1 MRLRILVLAALG
13 AALLAV
19 GSPAAPAG
27 AAGATVTVA
36 PATGLGNGQ
45 FVKVSW
51 SGVTP
56 LQVVFFRQCTLHP
69 TSVLRDCTSIYTD
82 VGFTD
87 GTGSGLLYE
96 HVTVGDVKASGPGTF
111 RCDINHPCSF
121 GLFTDAS
128 LASGVFTSL
137 AFAPTPDGCPRPS
150 GAAISGGG
158 ADESNLAIYQWE
170 LNTCKAP
177 SLLGVNYIP
186 ANSLDGMANFVSGL
200 NDFAVTSLPFSSDQ
214 VAQLKHAGRTFTY
227 APLTTSGLVLAYK
240 VFDQDAAHSEPGAQ
254 VTDLKLTPELVT
266 RIFTGQL
273 TNWHV
278 DSEINAL
285 NPGHVFPP
293 AVRPLVRG
301 DHSAANLLFTSWLTA
316 DGGSALPSDWPG
328 ASADYPL
335 KYLVQDSGIVGGDK
349 LADAIADPKTQNLNT
364 DYFSVGYMGFI
375 DASQAAYFGLPVAK
389 IENAAGQ
396 FVDATPT
403 TIDAALSH
411 ATTNPD
417 GVTVSPNFADTDP
430 NDYPMPIVDYAT
442 VPTNKVYSGRGITM
456 RSFFTYV
463 AGAGQ
468 TALPAGYAPLT
479 DAMKTALTAAAA
491 TIPQTTAP
499 PPGGGGTYPG
509 GGNYPGTTPGITS
522 PPTTPTTTPSGL
534 GTPPPP
540 GGGPGGVSGPTPTC
554 EDGTE
559 QAPHGAPRATG
570 KGGAHVAA
578 PTVALQPCETAPV
591 DLPAATLASASSRL
605 LLPGIAGLAVLGILG
620 GLALL
625 AGGTGKAAAALT
637 LLPRW
642 RP

>member
-1 MRLRILVLAALG
+1 VRRRIVVLAAVG

-19 GSPAAPAG
+19 GSPAVPAG
-27 AAGATVTVA
+27 AAGATVTVT

-45 FVKVSW
+45 FVKVAW

-69 TSVLRDCTSIYTD
+69 TSVSRDCTPIYSD

-96 HVTVGDVKASGPGTF
+96 HVSVGDVKAGSGTF

-121 GLFTDAS
+121 GLFTDGTLGTGSFAN
-128 LASGVFTSL
+128 L
-137 AFAPTPDGCPRPS
+137 AFAPTPDGCPTPS

-158 ADESNLAIYQWE
+158 ADQANLAIYQWE
-170 LNTCKAP
+170 LNTCRSP

-186 ANSLDGMANFVSGL
+186 ANSLDGMANFVNGL
-200 NDFAVTSLPFSSDQ
+200 NDFAVTSLPFTSDQ
-214 VAQLKHAGRTFTY
+214 LAQLKHAGRTFTY

-278 DSEINAL
+278 DPEINAL
-285 NPGHVFPP
+285 NPGHIFPP

-375 DASQAAYFGLPVAK
+375 DASQAAYFGLPVAR

-411 ATTNPD
+411 ATTNSD

-456 RSFFTYV
+456 RSFFDY
-463 AGAGQ
+463 AASDGQ
-468 TALPAGYAPLT
+468 AALPAGYAPLT
-479 DAMKTALTAAAA
+479 DAMKRALTAAAA

-509 GGNYPGTTPGITS
+509 GGTGPV
-522 PPTTPTTTPSGL
+522 TTPSTTPPVTSPAALGGGL
-534 GTPPPP
+534 GSPPPP
-540 GGGPGGVSGPTPTC
+540 GGGLGSTAPTPTC
-554 EDGTE
+554 EDGAE
-559 QAPHGAPRATG
+559 HAPHGAPKAVGR
-570 KGGAHVAA
+570 GGAHVAA
-578 PTVALQPCETAPV
+578 PTTALQPCETAPV
-591 DLPAATLASASSRL
+591 DLPAAALASARSRL
-605 LLPGIAGLAVLGILG
+605 LLPAIAGLSVLGILG

-625 AGGTGKAAAALT
+625 AGGTGKIGQALT
-637 LLPRW
+637 LRPRW